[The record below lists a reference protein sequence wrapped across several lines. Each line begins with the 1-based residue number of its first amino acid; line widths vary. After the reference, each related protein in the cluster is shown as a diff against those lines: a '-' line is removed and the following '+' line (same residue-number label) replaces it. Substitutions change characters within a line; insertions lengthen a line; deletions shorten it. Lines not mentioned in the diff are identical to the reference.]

1 MLCLKDDYK
10 VFKNKSHNPLP
21 LSDVLDPIFLP
32 RRMSSGFGLRPI
44 LGVGG
49 KDASMKGMESSS

>member
-1 MLCLKDDYK
+1 METL
-10 VFKNKSHNPLP
+10 LP
-21 LSDVLDPIFLP
+21 LSEVLDPIFLP
-32 RRMSSGFGLRPI
+32 SRMSSGLELRPT